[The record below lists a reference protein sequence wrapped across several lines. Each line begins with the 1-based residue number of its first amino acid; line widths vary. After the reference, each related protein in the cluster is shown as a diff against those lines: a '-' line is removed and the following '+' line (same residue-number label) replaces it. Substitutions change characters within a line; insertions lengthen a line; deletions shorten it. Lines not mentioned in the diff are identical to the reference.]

1 MKKQGILNPA
11 LVHLLARTGHTD
23 HFTIVDKGY
32 PVPDGPER
40 IDLSLVEGAPTVI
53 QVLTAVAAEY
63 QIDRIVIAAEMTE
76 ASPARFEELQS
87 LLGDIP
93 IERVSHL
100 ELKRLAALGQATI
113 RTGDAVPYANLIVVS
128 G

>member
-23 HFTIVDKGY
+23 HFAIVDKGY

-40 IDLSLVEGAPTVI
+40 IDLSLVEGIPTVL
-53 QVLTAVAAEY
+53 QALTAIADEY
-63 QIDRIVIAAEMTE
+63 QIDRIVIATEMTE
-76 ASPARFEELQS
+76 ASPARVEELRA
-87 LLGDIP
+87 LLADIP
-93 IERVSHL
+93 IEQVSHL
-100 ELKRLAALGQATI
+100 ELKRLAALGKATI
-113 RTGDAVPYANLIVVS
+113 RTGDAVPYANVIVVS

>member
-1 MKKQGILNPA
+1 VKKQGILNPA
-11 LVHLLARTGHTD
+11 LVHLLARTGHTV
-23 HFTIVDKGY
+23 HFAIVDKGY

-40 IDLSLVEGAPTVI
+40 IDLSLVEGIPTVL
-53 QVLTAVAAEY
+53 QVLAAVAAEY
-63 QIDRIVIAAEMTE
+63 QIDRIVIASEMTE
-76 ASPARFEELQS
+76 ASPDRVEELRA
-87 LLGDIP
+87 LLGAIP

-100 ELKRLAALGQATI
+100 ELKRLAALGKATI